1 MHGNSGSE
9 WVTPGSPELGRRSRR
24 DRSSAATPM
33 PYDLITPG
41 ILNLSNGT
49 FNSAP
54 TQENLM
60 PIELRGLC
68 PELEVFAKPTWVRFC
83 RVFPG
88 SALIENAPR
97 GPVEF
102 GWGLFRSAQSTP
114 IMLNSAYDS
123 GERPEVS
130 DPARITAHL
139 DTGRRLRQSRS
150 RRRLPASLRK
160 KPQYPATQSCLV
172 RHQAAP
178 DQRPRRLL
186 LPVEGRSLEKQRE
199 KHAAIPLRHK
209 DDCQTRN
216 RVPVTSRLCF
226 SKA

>member
-1 MHGNSGSE
+1 
-9 WVTPGSPELGRRSRR
+9 
-24 DRSSAATPM
+24 M

-68 PELEVFAKPTWVRFC
+68 PVLEVFAKPTWVRFC

-97 GPVEF
+97 GPGEF
-102 GWGLFRSAQSTP
+102 GWGLFRSAQGTP

-150 RRRLPASLRK
+150 RRRLPGHPCERGLNIQPPKFAWDGIKQLPIK
-160 KPQYPATQSCLV
+160 DPDGFGFQSKADPLKSIEGSMQPFPCGTTTT
-172 RHQAAP
+172 A
-178 DQRPRRLL
+178 RP
-186 LPVEGRSLEKQRE
+186 EIE
-199 KHAAIPLRHK
+199 
-209 DDCQTRN
+209 
-216 RVPVTSRLCF
+216 SRLHGDCV
-226 SKA
+226 SARHDRKYLR